1 MSTPEEQRHR
11 AALIEMARD
20 LGMAVEDR
28 ELSSDEALEVF
39 ETLKALLWL
48 LSVPPR
54 AEQH

>member
-1 MSTPEEQRHR
+1 MSTPEEQQHR
-11 AALIEMARD
+11 AALLEMARH
-20 LGMAVEDR
+20 LCTVIEDR

>member
-20 LGMAVEDR
+20 LCMAVEDR

-48 LSVPPR
+48 VSVPPR